1 MDIIYAK
8 ESFIKCFLIFKSIV
22 CRKRR
27 WFITYFQPVKILTA
41 SYKIIVSWNLS
52 FDGKKSFFGNS
63 SQQFVQCCR
72 VLVPARPMEIMRCAR
87 FPVKRFPPLPPKISE
102 GATYEFLLYGKRF
115 DIFYILKR
123 TAIFIKQPL
132 CDNRNFFY
140 VRRRGRREPL
150 GASVYFIPT
159 RRNVYFTRVG

>member
-8 ESFIKCFLIFKSIV
+8 ESFIKCFLISKSIV

-27 WFITYFQPVKILTA
+27 WFLTYFQPVQILTA
-41 SYKIIVSWNLS
+41 SYKIIVSWNWI
-52 FDGKKSFFGNS
+52 F
-63 SQQFVQCCR
+63 
-72 VLVPARPMEIMRCAR
+72 PMEKKLLRKQ
-87 FPVKRFPPLPPKISE
+87 FPTVSTVLSSTGASQTNGNNAMCEVSRETFSSPCPKISE

>member
-1 MDIIYAK
+1 MFFNFQIDRLQKTTLIYHLFPAGKNLNGLLQNYRLLKLKFRWKK
-8 ESFIKCFLIFKSIV
+8 ELLRKQFPTV
-22 CRKRR
+22 C
-27 WFITYFQPVKILTA
+27 TVLSSTGA
-41 SYKIIVSWNLS
+41 SQTNGNNAMCEVSRET
-52 FDGKKSFFGNS
+52 FS
-63 SQQFVQCCR
+63 SPC
-72 VLVPARPMEIMRCAR
+72 
-87 FPVKRFPPLPPKISE
+87 PKISE

-159 RRNVYFTRVG
+159 RRNVYFIRVG